1 MKKRLHTH
9 PYALIIMVL
18 SITACHS
25 KVERGNAPGAAT
37 EFTSGADLSYVNQV
51 QDHGGRYYLAGR
63 ETDPFTIFP
72 SAGFNTVRVRLW
84 HNPMWTAALNEGKMY
99 GDLADVTRTISRA
112 KSAGMKVNLDLHYS
126 DDWADPHKQATPDVW
141 KGLSPTVLGDSV
153 YRYTLWVLETLH
165 AKGLT

>member
-1 MKKRLHTH
+1 
-9 PYALIIMVL
+9 MVL

-63 ETDPFTIFP
+63 ETDPFTIFR

-141 KGLSPTVLGDSV
+141 KGLSPIVLGDSV